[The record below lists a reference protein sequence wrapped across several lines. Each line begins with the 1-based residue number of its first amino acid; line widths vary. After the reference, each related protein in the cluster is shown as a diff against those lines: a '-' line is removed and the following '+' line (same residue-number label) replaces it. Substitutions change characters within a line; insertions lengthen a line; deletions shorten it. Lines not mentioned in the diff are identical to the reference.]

1 MRNEKIYQMSF
12 IKIYNLLLDKIKRK
26 GRTEEELQL
35 VIEWLTGYKKE
46 NLEQL
51 LKEDISYG
59 NFFLN
64 APLLN
69 PKRKLIKGRFC
80 NVKLESI
87 SDPLM
92 LEIRYLDK
100 LVDDLAKGKSVEKIL
115 L

>member
-69 PKRKLIKGRFC
+69 PKRKLIKGSVC
-80 NVKLESI
+80 NVNLESI

>member
-59 NFFLN
+59 SFFLN

-69 PKRKLIKGRFC
+69 PKRKLIKGSVC